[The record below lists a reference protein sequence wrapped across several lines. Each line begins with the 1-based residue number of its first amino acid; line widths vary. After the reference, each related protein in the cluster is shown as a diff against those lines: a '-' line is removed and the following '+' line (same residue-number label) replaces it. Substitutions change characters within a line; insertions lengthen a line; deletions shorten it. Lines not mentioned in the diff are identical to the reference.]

1 MVTTPNPSPP
11 NVNDVQTS
19 PLAPSA
25 LEGCATFS
33 IHGQDQQSLPLVV
46 VSPHSGRFYPPSMV
60 AESRLSPQE
69 LMQSEDALVDQL
81 IAPIAWQGGVLIQSE
96 IARAYLD
103 LNRDASEL
111 DASMFQELSNAT
123 DTWRSP
129 RVAAGLGVIPRL
141 VTQNTPIYDQPLPAS
156 EVDRRIGRV
165 YHPFHA
171 ALAELV
177 DQTVARFGRCLVIDC
192 HSMPP
197 LPGVK
202 LAGSRSATA
211 RLQTSGGLDIVLG
224 DRMGQSCQPWLS
236 EHISEVFSG
245 AGLLVERNRPF
256 AGGNITQRFA
266 QSQGLSPAIQSL
278 QVEISRKLYLTLPD
292 DAQTSR
298 QPNPQFY
305 MVRQILCDSL
315 IALAQRFANARGNEG
330 PIAIDP
336 PLAAE

>member
-11 NVNDVQTS
+11 YVNDVQTS
-19 PLAPSA
+19 PLAPST

-33 IHGQDQQSLPLVV
+33 IHGQEQQSLPLVV

-60 AESRLSPQE
+60 TESRLSTQD

-81 IAPIAWQGGVLIQSE
+81 VAPVAWQGGVLIQAE
-96 IARAYLD
+96 VARAYVD

-111 DASMFQELSNAT
+111 DASMFQELASTT

-141 VTQNTPIYDQPLPAS
+141 VTQNTPIYDRPLPAS
-156 EVDRRIGRV
+156 EIDRRIGRV

-202 LAGSRSATA
+202 LVGSHPATA

-236 EHISEVFSG
+236 EHMNELFSG
-245 AGLLVERNRPF
+245 TGLVVERNRPF

-266 QSQGLSPAIQSL
+266 QSQGLSTAIQSL

-305 MVRQILCDSL
+305 MVRQILCDSI
-315 IALAQRFANARGNEG
+315 IALAQRFANSCGTESPFA
-330 PIAIDP
+330 DDL

>member
-19 PLAPSA
+19 PLAPST

-33 IHGQDQQSLPLVV
+33 IHGQEQQSLPLVV

-96 IARAYLD
+96 IARAYVD

-111 DASMFQELSNAT
+111 DASMFKELSNAI

-141 VTQNTPIYDQPLPAS
+141 VTQDTPIYDQPLPAS

-177 DQTVARFGRCLVIDC
+177 DQTVARFDRCLVIDC

-236 EHISEVFSG
+236 EHISELFSG

-305 MVRQILCDSL
+305 MVRQILCDAI
-315 IALAQRFANARGNEG
+315 IALAQRFADARGTES